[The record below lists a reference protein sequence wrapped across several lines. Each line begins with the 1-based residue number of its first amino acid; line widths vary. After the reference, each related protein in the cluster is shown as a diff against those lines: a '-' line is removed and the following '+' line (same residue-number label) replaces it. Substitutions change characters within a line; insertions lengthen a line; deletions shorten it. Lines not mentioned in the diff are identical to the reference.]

1 MVTTHHQLTEWAIT
15 HRRYLHQHPELSGQE
30 FETCRYIR
38 NELTKV
44 GIEILD
50 YKAPSTVGFVPGTVG
65 EKTILLRADIDA
77 LPIGE
82 EGEDKPYISKVPGV
96 AHACGHDGHT
106 AILLAVAR
114 WIMENRELIKNN
126 IMLVFQSSEELAPSG
141 AEKLVKE
148 GILEEVDVAFG
159 LHLMSSLPKGQIG
172 VCAGPMM
179 ASSDDFEITLNG
191 KGGHGAS
198 PQETIDPT
206 IVAAHL
212 ILGIQSIIARQI
224 NPIDAGVISIGKLN
238 GGSNYN
244 IIPNE
249 VEITGTFRAF
259 TMETRNFIME
269 KLVHLTHSI
278 SATFGATAKI
288 NIIPGG
294 TPPVVNNVAVTNQVA
309 QILKDNITNR
319 EIIPFEKVMLAEDF
333 AFYLQ
338 QKQGSYF
345 VVGMG
350 GEKSAYPH
358 HHPKFDIDEEEIG
371 TAIEAFQA
379 LAKHYVF

>member
-1 MVTTHHQLTEWAIT
+1 MVTTHQQLTEWAIK

-38 NELTKV
+38 NELTKL

-50 YKAPSTVGFVPGTVG
+50 YQAPSTVGFVPGTVG
-65 EKTILLRADIDA
+65 EKTVLLRADIDA
-77 LPIGE
+77 LPIVE
-82 EGEDKPYISKVPGV
+82 EGEHKPYISKVPGV

-106 AILLAVAR
+106 AVLLAVAR
-114 WIMENRELIKNN
+114 WIMENRDLVKNN

-148 GILEEVDVAFG
+148 GVLEEVDVALG
-159 LHLMSSLPKGQIG
+159 LHLMSNLPKGQIG
-172 VCAGPMM
+172 VCPGPMM
-179 ASSDDFEITLNG
+179 ASSDDFEITLTG

-212 ILGIQSIIARQI
+212 ILGIQSIISRQI
-224 NPIDAGVISIGKLN
+224 NPIDAGVISIGKLS

-269 KLVHLTHSI
+269 KLIHLTHSI
-278 SATFGATAKI
+278 SATFGATAQI

-294 TPPVVNNVAVTNQVA
+294 TPPVVNNVAVTNQVT

-319 EIIPFEKVMLAEDF
+319 EIVPFEKVMLAEDF

-338 QKQGSYF
+338 QKEGNYF

-379 LAKHYVF
+379 LAMHYAF

>member
-1 MVTTHHQLTEWAIT
+1 MGTTHQQLTEWAIK

-38 NELTKV
+38 NELTKL

-65 EKTILLRADIDA
+65 DKTVLLRADIDA
-77 LPIGE
+77 LPIVE
-82 EGEDKPYISKVPGV
+82 EGDHKPYISKVPGV

-114 WIMENRELIKNN
+114 WIMENRDLIKNN

-141 AEKLVKE
+141 AEQLVKE
-148 GILEEVDVAFG
+148 GILEEVDVALG
-159 LHLMSSLPKGQIG
+159 LHLMSNLPKGQIG
-172 VCAGPMM
+172 VCPGPMM
-179 ASSDDFEITLNG
+179 ASSDDFEITLTG

-212 ILGIQSIIARQI
+212 ILGIQSIISRQI
-224 NPIDAGVISIGKLN
+224 NPIDAGVISIGQLK

-249 VEITGTFRAF
+249 VEVTGTFRAF

-269 KLVHLTHSI
+269 KLIHLTHSI
-278 SATFGATAKI
+278 SAAFGATAQI

-309 QILKDNITNR
+309 HILKDNMTNH
-319 EIIPFEKVMLAEDF
+319 EIVPFEKVMLAEDF

-338 QKQGSYF
+338 QKEGSYF

-379 LAKHYVF
+379 LAKQYAF